1 MSRVSW
7 APTTGQAGTRLVWNM
22 RVVLQSSREARPHV
36 VPGKPTAARVLGQ
49 TQMQGV
55 RSQTADL
62 GLAQSG
68 KRHRLANKAYQSARF
83 PLKPQVDNCEANG
96 LPKASKPGVF
106 ANRRQVQRHCMTI
119 FSPFPG
125 YTRGPQRL
133 ELCGQLCSKK
143 IRTMSCRSNA
153 EN

>member
-1 MSRVSW
+1 MSR

-22 RVVLQSSREARPHV
+22 RVVLLSSREARPHV

-49 TQMQGV
+49 TQTQGV

-68 KRHRLANKAYQSARF
+68 KRHRPANKAYQSARF

-96 LPKASKPGVF
+96 LSKAAVHCKKILASKPGVF

-125 YTRGPQRL
+125 CTRGPQRL
-133 ELCGQLCSKK
+133 ELCGQMCS
-143 IRTMSCRSNA
+143 I
-153 EN
+153 